1 MKKWNRIKARFEQV
15 KAEYGKI
22 ALVTYLVLWAAVLIA
37 YAVAI
42 KMGVEMETAS
52 SKGGILVGAW
62 VAAKVSQPFRI
73 VLTIV
78 LTPFIASLVRR
89 PPVLGEQ

>member
-1 MKKWNRIKARFEQV
+1 MKTWNRIKERFEQV

-42 KMGVEMETAS
+42 KMGVEMDSVS

-62 VAAKVSQPFRI
+62 IAAKVSQPFRI

-89 PPVLGEQ
+89 RPVLGEQ